1 MYWLSRRIKDSA
13 HFLTSSFA
21 VSYKPLS
28 TVKTIFLGKEGSNLV
43 FAPQLKTHRF
53 CHHKKPFVMSEQNLE
68 AKLIAL
74 HALILERETLFS
86 SSILKHKEFGKVKA
100 IYMKTKLLKISYAI
114 LLKKFSQ
121 EKENRQPAHK
131 NKPVSFLE

>member
-1 MYWLSRRIKDSA
+1 
-13 HFLTSSFA
+13 
-21 VSYKPLS
+21 
-28 TVKTIFLGKEGSNLV
+28 
-43 FAPQLKTHRF
+43 
-53 CHHKKPFVMSEQNLE
+53 MSEQNLE